1 MTKIY
6 ILLVTGLFSAF
17 ASAQDAIEVAAERN
31 TTNYLERIQSNIELI
46 QEEISIVKDLHFNH
60 AKSWIILAREHGTSP
75 DIKERRRELSVAYS
89 LALRE
94 AVGNKRAAE
103 IQQASVPK
111 KQQ

>member
-6 ILLVTGLFSAF
+6 ILLVIVFFSTL
-17 ASAQDAIEVAAERN
+17 SYAQNAVDIAAEKN
-31 TTNYLERIQSNIELI
+31 TSNYIERVQSNIELSE
-46 QEEISIVKDLHFNH
+46 EEISIVKDLFLNH
-60 AKSWIILAREHGTSP
+60 SKSWIVLAREHGESP
-75 DIKERRRELSVAYS
+75 DIKERRRELSVKYS

-111 KQQ
+111 KQ